1 MASYAG
7 QSSVVAAGIDIALAV
22 ASVGICAFVVLSGLA
37 VLMVG
42 RSKRR
47 MMKLEQSYSA
57 RTARVAGS
65 DPFG

>member
-22 ASVGICAFVVLSGLA
+22 ASVGICAFVILSGLA
-37 VLMVG
+37 ALMVS

-47 MMKLEQSYSA
+47 IMK
-57 RTARVAGS
+57 
-65 DPFG
+65 